1 MEKRGWN
8 ERNKQTSYYP
18 FFFFF
23 LVYDGEHE
31 GRKLRKM
38 QNANIND
45 RTNMSV
51 SSWLHGCKGKQGLRI
66 LLEAAKFPEPGLI
79 GNVKD

>member
-1 MEKRGWN
+1 MKE
-8 ERNKQTSYYP
+8 TSRP
-18 FFFFF
+18 ATILFFFFF

-38 QNANIND
+38 QNANIYD